1 MRKRA
6 ASNPAPP
13 ALKDILRQM
22 FELCLISQRSVC
34 ENYLRNML
42 TFYCG
47 TEMTSLFFCRTAR
60 NGARR
65 FAESTFTA
73 AVLLFTLFL
82 YGCGGGSAGSSPNPP
97 SSPSTPAT
105 TLRSLAA
112 PHAILIGAAADS
124 PLLSET
130 NYASVLGSEF
140 SQLQAENEMKFG
152 LIHPQ
157 QGTYDFSGGDAL
169 VSFAQTHNMMVRGH
183 TLVWYQEVPD
193 WVTNGGFA
201 ATDLSNILQDHIN
214 TVMGHYAGKVYGWDV
229 VNEAFNDD
237 GTMRDTIWYDQP
249 GIGFAGQGTKYIEQ
263 ALQWA
268 HAADPNAKLFYNDYN
283 DETMNVK
290 SDAIYAM
297 AADFKNRGVPLDGIG
312 FQTHVDLS
320 FDNPNTLA
328 SYASNLQRF
337 AALGLDVHITELDI
351 RLSDNSTASLNA
363 QAKLYGELMTMC
375 VQQPRCK
382 VFQTW
387 GFTDKY
393 SWIPGSFPGRGWAL
407 PFDDTYQKKPAYTAI
422 SNALSQ

>member
-1 MRKRA
+1 
-6 ASNPAPP
+6 
-13 ALKDILRQM
+13 
-22 FELCLISQRSVC
+22 
-34 ENYLRNML
+34 
-42 TFYCG
+42 
-47 TEMTSLFFCRTAR
+47 MTSLSFRIKTRSYTPPLA
-60 NGARR
+60 A
-65 FAESTFTA
+65 ATFSTA
-73 AVLLFTLFL
+73 ALLIALVLA
-82 YGCGGGSAGSSPNPP
+82 GCGGGSTSSNNPSGP
-97 SSPSTPAT
+97 SNPSAPTT
-105 TLRSLAA
+105 TLRELAT
-112 PHAILIGAAADS
+112 PRGVLMGTAADS
-124 PLLSET
+124 PFLSSDAT
-130 NYASVLGSEF
+130 YASVLGTEY

-169 VSFAQTHNMMVRGH
+169 VSFAQAHNMVVRGH

-193 WVTNGGFA
+193 WVTNGGFG
-201 ATDLSNILQDHIN
+201 ATDLSSILLDHVN
-214 TVMGHYAGKVYGWDV
+214 TVMGHYAGQVYAWDV

-268 HAADPNAKLFYNDYN
+268 HAADPAAKLFYNDYSA
-283 DETMNVK
+283 ETMNAK

-312 FQTHVDLS
+312 FQTHVDLT
-320 FDNPNTLA
+320 FDNPSTLA
-328 SYASNLQRF
+328 SFASNLQRF
-337 AALGLDVHITELDI
+337 ADLGLDVHITELDI
-351 RLSDNSTASLNA
+351 RLSDNTQASLNA

-393 SWIPGSFPGRGWAL
+393 SWIPNAFPGWGWAL

>member
-1 MRKRA
+1 
-6 ASNPAPP
+6 
-13 ALKDILRQM
+13 
-22 FELCLISQRSVC
+22 
-34 ENYLRNML
+34 
-42 TFYCG
+42 
-47 TEMTSLFFCRTAR
+47 MTSLSFRIKTRSYTPPLA
-60 NGARR
+60 A
-65 FAESTFTA
+65 ATFSTA
-73 AVLLFTLFL
+73 ALLIALVLA
-82 YGCGGGSAGSSPNPP
+82 GCGGGSTSSNNPSGP
-97 SSPSTPAT
+97 SNPSAPTT
-105 TLRSLAA
+105 TLRELAT
-112 PHAILIGAAADS
+112 PRGVLMGTAADS
-124 PLLSET
+124 PFLSSDAT
-130 NYASVLGSEF
+130 YASVLGTEY

-169 VSFAQTHNMMVRGH
+169 VSFAQAHNMVVRGH

-193 WVTNGGFA
+193 WVTNGGFG
-201 ATDLSNILQDHIN
+201 ATDLSSILLDHVN
-214 TVMGHYAGKVYGWDV
+214 TVMGHYAGQVYAWDV

-249 GIGFAGQGTKYIEQ
+249 GIGFAGQETKYIEQ

-268 HAADPNAKLFYNDYN
+268 HAADPAAKLFYNDYSA
-283 DETMNVK
+283 ETMNAK

-312 FQTHVDLS
+312 FQTHVDLT
-320 FDNPNTLA
+320 FDNPSTLA
-328 SYASNLQRF
+328 SFASNLQRF
-337 AALGLDVHITELDI
+337 ADLGLDVHITELDI
-351 RLSDNSTASLNA
+351 RLSDNTQASLNA

-393 SWIPGSFPGRGWAL
+393 SWIPNAFPGWGWAL